1 MRPILLLSGVGAGH
15 FQKLPRCE
23 CSPFRGI
30 PKVSQIC
37 FRCTPGDEA
46 PEPTRQDQVPRV
58 DLHHGGLDSID
69 GGYDHSIH
77 KTSEHQIANFGRWNM
92 PLSRWNI
99 THTAGC
105 GFSPRLQVLHMK
117 FGPSGSNRRCTL
129 GILFFTASVSFLA
142 LERRLRQTQ
151 HSGGIL
157 DACTAP
163 WHSI

>member
-1 MRPILLLSGVGAGH
+1 MLAPAIFRSCHVANARRFVAPPRSLRSVLDVHPGTR
-15 FQKLPRCE
+15 QYLP
-23 CSPFRGI
+23 
-30 PKVSQIC
+30 
-37 FRCTPGDEA
+37 TL
-46 PEPTRQDQVPRV
+46 QDQVPRV
-58 DLHHGGLDSID
+58 DLHHGGFDSID
-69 GGYDHSIH
+69 GGFDHSIH
-77 KTSEHQIANFGRWNM
+77 KTLEHQIANFGRWNM

-105 GFSPRLQVLHMK
+105 GFSPRRQVLHMK

-129 GILFFTASVSFLA
+129 GILFFTASASFLP
-142 LERRLRQTQ
+142 LVRRLRQTQ